1 MKKEDKAKI
10 EEKLKY
16 AKYSEPKMDLSMS
29 DEFINSYINIRR
41 TYRFLKILS
50 NQTIDNSAK

>member
-1 MKKEDKAKI
+1 MKIKPIPK
-10 EEKLKY
+10 KLL
-16 AKYSEPKMDLSMS
+16 KMDLSMS
-29 DEFINSYINIRR
+29 DEFINSYIDIRR